1 MPNIPSDSV
10 APFFPLCAWL
20 GRRSPAAAAASVAS
34 FSDINGSFACRIKYR
49 SFCDCGLRSPR
60 LSSASSSSFRS
71 FLPSTVNSGVLYV
84 AAFTVNS
91 SEVMSANRVR
101 PFFISEPGLKW
112 MGVWEFV
119 SVGFG
124 DFMFDLVRV
133 VGCPWSMGGW
143 LVRTRAPVVF
153 LDVPRVYPP
162 HRLAPEGLGARNGS
176 VGAVL
181 RELPVPLRPREKLGG
196 VRLRGRRRCRHP
208 GRCRGRR
215 DRVRAIS
222 HGRNRRPRALDDRA
236 RARGRRERRLES
248 AERRGGGPRRATSPP
263 RRLPCMQP

>member
-10 APFFPLCAWL
+10 APFFLCSWL
-20 GRRSPAAAAASVAS
+20 GMRSPAAAAASVAS

-49 SFCDCGLRSPR
+49 SFCDSARRSPR
-60 LSSASSSSFRS
+60 LTSASSSSFLS

-119 SVGFG
+119 SLRWRDFVG
-124 DFMFDLVRV
+124 DLVRV

-162 HRLAPEGLGARNGS
+162 HRLAPEGLGARDGS

-208 GRCRGRR
+208 GRVRRRGRR

-236 RARGRRERRLES
+236 RSRGRRERRLES
-248 AERRGGGPRRATSPP
+248 GSGPRRL
-263 RRLPCMQP
+263 RRGRGR

>member
-49 SFCDCGLRSPR
+49 SFCDSAGRSPR

-124 DFMFDLVRV
+124 DFSSIWFVWLGVRGRWV
-133 VGCPWSMGGW
+133 GGW
-143 LVRTRAPVVF
+143 YVPERLLCSSMCRAFILHTASRLRDSAHGTDPSGQYSGSFPYLCAHARNSAECVCAGVVDAGIPAAATSRAAGPCARDLPRTESSTPRAGRSCSGARSPRAP
-153 LDVPRVYPP
+153 P
-162 HRLAPEGLGARNGS
+162 
-176 VGAVL
+176 
-181 RELPVPLRPREKLGG
+181 
-196 VRLRGRRRCRHP
+196 
-208 GRCRGRR
+208 
-215 DRVRAIS
+215 
-222 HGRNRRPRALDDRA
+222 
-236 RARGRRERRLES
+236 
-248 AERRGGGPRRATSPP
+248 
-263 RRLPCMQP
+263 